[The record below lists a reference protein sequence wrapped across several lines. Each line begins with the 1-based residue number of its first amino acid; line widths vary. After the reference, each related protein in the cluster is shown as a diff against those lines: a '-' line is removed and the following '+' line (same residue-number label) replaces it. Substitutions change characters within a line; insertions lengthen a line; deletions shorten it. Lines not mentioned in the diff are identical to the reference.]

1 MTLREVE
8 VSFFNDYFKK
18 LADVLFTG
26 DEEALSGIADL
37 LTGCHAS
44 GNKVMI
50 AGNGGSAAVA
60 SHTATDLSNTAGIR
74 AMSFNE
80 ASLITCLS
88 NDYGYENWVAK
99 ALEFYAVQGDVVILI
114 SSSGE
119 SQNMI
124 NAANKALE
132 MDVKIVTFSGF
143 KPGNR
148 LRQKGRF
155 NCWADSCS
163 YNLIETTHNVWL
175 AAVIDRIAA
184 MK

>member
-1 MTLREVE
+1 MLRKVE
-8 VSFFNDYFKK
+8 GGFFRCYFKE
-18 LADVLFTG
+18 LINVLFTG
-26 DEEALSGIADL
+26 DEETLSGIADL

-60 SHTATDLSNTAGIR
+60 SHAATDLSNTAGVR
-74 AMSFNE
+74 TMSFNE

-99 ALEFYAVQGDVVILI
+99 ALEFYAVQEDVVILI

-124 NAANKALE
+124 NAADKALE
-132 MDVKIVTFSGF
+132 MGVKVVTFSGF

-148 LRQKGRF
+148 LRQKGKF

-163 YNLIETTHNVWL
+163 YNLVETTHNVWL

-184 MK
+184 LK